1 MPLDD
6 RIEGDEDMQAVLDDI
21 SPRLVEALAVDGQT
35 YFFPNSWNSIVLY
48 YNTKMFADAGLEAPP
63 ADWDWD
69 TFREYAKKLTTGED
83 NSEDKVYGYGM
94 STYSIFMTLFPF
106 SNGTSTLTDDQLGS
120 NLSDPKVA
128 EAFQVIN
135 DMIYV
140 DGSMPMPEQGMDA
153 AQLFAAGRLAMAA
166 IGPNS
171 VQNMLTADFTDW
183 DVAYLPIQDKENGSH
198 IFGVTGYG
206 ILKDTEN
213 PDMCWEVIK
222 ELVSPETQEAL
233 SLIHI

>member
-1 MPLDD
+1 
-6 RIEGDEDMQAVLDDI
+6 
-21 SPRLVEALAVDGQT
+21 
-35 YFFPNSWNSIVLY
+35 
-48 YNTKMFADAGLEAPP
+48 
-63 ADWDWD
+63 
-69 TFREYAKKLTTGED
+69 
-83 NSEDKVYGYGM
+83 
-94 STYSIFMTLFPF
+94 MTLFPF

-222 ELVSPETQEAL
+222 ELVLPPAFPIRSAVPL
-233 SLIHI
+233 SKLVPWRFPKTGKSSMMLSTKIPAACPRPSMILSMRKSYSGTTMK

>member
-1 MPLDD
+1 M
-6 RIEGDEDMQAVLDDI
+6 
-21 SPRLVEALAVDGQT
+21 
-35 YFFPNSWNSIVLY
+35 
-48 YNTKMFADAGLEAPP
+48 
-63 ADWDWD
+63 
-69 TFREYAKKLTTGED
+69 
-83 NSEDKVYGYGM
+83 
-94 STYSIFMTLFPF
+94 
-106 SNGTSTLTDDQLGS
+106 
-120 NLSDPKVA
+120 
-128 EAFQVIN
+128 IN

-213 PDMCWEVIK
+213 PDISGHRGADRPGMDRRFLQTK
-222 ELVSPETQEAL
+222 
-233 SLIHI
+233 